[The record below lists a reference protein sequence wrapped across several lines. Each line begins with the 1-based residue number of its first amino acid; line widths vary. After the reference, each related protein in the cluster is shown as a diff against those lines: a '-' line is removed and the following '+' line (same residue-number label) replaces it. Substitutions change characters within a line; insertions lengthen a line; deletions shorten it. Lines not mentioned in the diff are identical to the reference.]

1 MPDEVIPEA
10 ALITSAQPGDAAVA
24 APPAPDPE
32 SVPGAAAPARRRP
45 RDGWRAAVRPA
56 TLLAPAGWAAT
67 AMALFFCYLR
77 LSRTTPINSD
87 GASNALQAWD
97 MLHGNMLL
105 HGWSLSDV
113 SFYTTELPQYML
125 VELARGLGPQDVH
138 IAAAV
143 TYTLLVL
150 IAAALARGTAT
161 GREAAVRMLIAGGIM
176 LAPAPGTAARVLLLS
191 PDHVGTS
198 VPVLLTWLLLDR
210 APRRWYVPVA
220 AAALLAWALVADGL
234 VVIIGVLPLLSV
246 CAVRVYQ
253 ARIVRRQPLRS
264 SWYELSL
271 GAAALVAVEA
281 AQAALAAITA
291 VGGFR
296 VSGVG
301 SRLAPLTDLMPH
313 ALLAL
318 HGLLVLFGAD
328 FTSQKPGLGSG
339 LAMLHLVGL
348 GLAARAVG
356 HGVRRFFA
364 DRDLVTSLLLA
375 GILVSLAAYLVGYRA
390 VNIQSTREISAVL
403 PLSAV
408 LAARLLAG
416 RLDRARMVP
425 ALALVLAGYCAGLGW
440 AAARPPA
447 PDPSQQLGSWLAGRH
462 LDYGLAGYW
471 EANRITLGSGGRAV
485 LRSAAGRPVGPGGWE
500 TSRSWYDPRRYRAT
514 FVVLFPGGLSQAS
527 AVASFGRPARVYQDG
542 GYTVLAWNK
551 NLLTELGCR
560 DYPAGIERHASR
572 RRPDGDGAVCSR

>member
-1 MPDEVIPEA
+1 M
-10 ALITSAQPGDAAVA
+10 
-24 APPAPDPE
+24 
-32 SVPGAAAPARRRP
+32 
-45 RDGWRAAVRPA
+45 
-56 TLLAPAGWAAT
+56 
-67 AMALFFCYLR
+67 
-77 LSRTTPINSD
+77 
-87 GASNALQAWD
+87 
-97 MLHGNMLL
+97 
-105 HGWSLSDV
+105 
-113 SFYTTELPQYML
+113 
-125 VELARGLGPQDVH
+125 
-138 IAAAV
+138 
-143 TYTLLVL
+143 
-150 IAAALARGTAT
+150 
-161 GREAAVRMLIAGGIM
+161 
-176 LAPAPGTAARVLLLS
+176 
-191 PDHVGTS
+191 
-198 VPVLLTWLLLDR
+198 
-210 APRRWYVPVA
+210 
-220 AAALLAWALVADGL
+220 
-234 VVIIGVLPLLSV
+234 
-246 CAVRVYQ
+246 RVYQ

-416 RLDRARMVP
+416 
-425 ALALVLAGYCAGLGW
+425 G
-440 AAARPPA
+440 
-447 PDPSQQLGSWLAGRH
+447 
-462 LDYGLAGYW
+462 
-471 EANRITLGSGGRAV
+471 
-485 LRSAAGRPVGPGGWE
+485 
-500 TSRSWYDPRRYRAT
+500 
-514 FVVLFPGGLSQAS
+514 
-527 AVASFGRPARVYQDG
+527 
-542 GYTVLAWNK
+542 
-551 NLLTELGCR
+551 
-560 DYPAGIERHASR
+560 
-572 RRPDGDGAVCSR
+572 